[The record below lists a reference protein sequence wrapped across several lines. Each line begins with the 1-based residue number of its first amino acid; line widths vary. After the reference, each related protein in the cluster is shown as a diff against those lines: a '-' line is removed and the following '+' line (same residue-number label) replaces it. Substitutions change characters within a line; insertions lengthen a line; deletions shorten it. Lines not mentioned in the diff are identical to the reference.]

1 MAFSVASV
9 GAAAYSYA
17 CNCSDTGFQGTHC
30 EINIDDCRDGPCQN
44 EATCTDLIKVRPRQ
58 KQATC
63 TDLIKVRPRQKQASC
78 TDLIKVRPR
87 QKQATCTDLIKVSPR
102 QKQVTCNDGSLNGT
116 SINNTHMFC
125 FVTPGL
131 QLHVFRWV
139 RVKEL

>member
-63 TDLIKVRPRQKQASC
+63 TDLIKV
-78 TDLIKVRPR
+78 
-87 QKQATCTDLIKVSPR
+87 SPR